1 MAKTLAERI
10 AERINQ
16 QPQARKA
23 SGKVAFLALK
33 DEIAQAVQSGW
44 PVKEIWQTLH
54 DEGRVAVGYHAFN
67 LYVNKYIR
75 EPAAAA
81 TLAAAPPPAAKEPAS
96 PLPTGFRINA
106 SPKKED
112 IV

>member
-1 MAKTLAERI
+1 MAKTLDERI

-16 QPQARKA
+16 QPQTRKA
-23 SGKVAFLALK
+23 SGRVAFLALK

-54 DEGRVAVGYHAFN
+54 DEGRIAVGYHAFN

-75 EPAAAA
+75 EPAGAGAAA
-81 TLAAAPPPAAKEPAS
+81 TPPKEPA
-96 PLPTGFRINA
+96 PTLSVGFRINA
-106 SPKKED
+106 QPKKED